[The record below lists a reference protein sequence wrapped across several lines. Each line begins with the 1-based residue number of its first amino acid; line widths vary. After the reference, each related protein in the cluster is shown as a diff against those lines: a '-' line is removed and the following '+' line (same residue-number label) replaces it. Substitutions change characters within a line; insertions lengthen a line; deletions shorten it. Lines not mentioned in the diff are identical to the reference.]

1 MDIII
6 ILIIIFLVLLLYSP
20 KEGIKRRWHSE
31 RRLYDEIKKVY
42 KHSIYQ
48 YHNSSILGKQSY
60 DIYIPSKKIAIEYQG
75 EQHFKP
81 VDYFG
86 GKDSYKRQRKLDKEK
101 KIKSKEHGITLL
113 YFTYN
118 KSMPNWLLGK
128 RVYKDYNKLMRRI
141 KYNWIYKILGL

>member
-1 MDIII
+1 MNIAI
-6 ILIIIFLVLLLYSP
+6 ILIVIFLILLLYRP
-20 KEGIKRRWHSE
+20 KKGIKSRWHSE
-31 RRLYDEIKKVY
+31 RRLYNEIKKVY

-48 YHNSSILGKQSY
+48 YYNSNILGKQSY

-86 GKDSYKRQRKLDKEK
+86 GKDSYKRQHKLDKEK

-118 KSMPNWLLGK
+118 KNMPNWLLGK
-128 RVYKDYNKLMRRI
+128 RVYKDYDKLMRRI
-141 KYNWIYKILGL
+141 KYNWIYKIFGL